1 VVIFLEY
8 SRMDGQKTF
17 QGVPVAP
24 EKLSNRERNFKAG
37 YTGQQDEYGLDVPSK
52 DLNDYY
58 NPSGTYSLMN
68 GGDNTLTPHLKSL
81 MKAAWAKY
89 KMNRADAEKN
99 KRMMNNIKQ
108 RNPGLV
114 RNLGANFEA
123 ATNGVSGSEG
133 GGEAPVARGLV
144 FKKSRKGKSRRQR
157 RHKKTRRQRK

>member
-1 VVIFLEY
+1 
-8 SRMDGQKTF
+8 MDGQKTF

-81 MKAAWAKY
+81 MKAAWAEYTK
-89 KMNRADAEKN
+89 KRVDAEKN

-114 RNLGANFEA
+114 RNLGANFA
-123 ATNGVSGSEG
+123 AVAEGGSGSEG
-133 GGEAPVARGLV
+133 GNEASLARAL
-144 FKKSRKGKSRRQR
+144 FRKSRKGKSRRQR
-157 RHKKTRRQRK
+157 RQRKTRSQRK

>member
-1 VVIFLEY
+1 MEGRI
-8 SRMDGQKTF
+8 TF
-17 QGVPVAP
+17 GGVPVAP

-37 YTGQQDEYGLDVPSK
+37 YTGEIDEYRLDVPSK

-68 GGDNTLTPHLKSL
+68 GGDNTLTPHLKAL
-81 MKAAWAKY
+81 MKAAWAEYTNK
-89 KMNRADAEKN
+89 RAAAEKN

-114 RNLGANFEA
+114 RNLGANFA
-123 ATNGVSGSEG
+123 AVAEG
-133 GGEAPVARGLV
+133 GSVNNADETPLARGLA

-157 RHKKTRRQRK
+157 RQKKTRRQRK

>member
-1 VVIFLEY
+1 M
-8 SRMDGQKTF
+8 SG
-17 QGVPVAP
+17 
-24 EKLSNRERNFKAG
+24 RNFKAG

-89 KMNRADAEKN
+89 KMDRADAEKN

-114 RNLGANFEA
+114 RNLGANFA
-123 ATNGVSGSEG
+123 AVAEGGSGSEG
-133 GGEAPVARGLV
+133 GGEAEAEAPVARGLA
-144 FKKSRKGKSRRQR
+144 FKKSRRLRRQR
-157 RHKKTRRQRK
+157 RQRRQKKTRRQRK

>member
-1 VVIFLEY
+1 M
-8 SRMDGQKTF
+8 SG
-17 QGVPVAP
+17 
-24 EKLSNRERNFKAG
+24 RNFKAG
-37 YTGQQDEYGLDVPSK
+37 YTGEKDEYGLDVPSK

-89 KMNRADAEKN
+89 KMDRADAEKN

-114 RNLGANFEA
+114 RNLGANFDAVAE
-123 ATNGVSGSEG
+123 GGSGSEG
-133 GGEAPVARGLV
+133 GGEAPLARGLA
-144 FKKSRKGKSRRQR
+144 FKKSRKGKSLRKSQRRQ
-157 RHKKTRRQRK
+157 KKTRRQRK

>member
-1 VVIFLEY
+1 MVIFLEY

-24 EKLSNRERNFKAG
+24 EKLSNRQRNFKAG

-89 KMNRADAEKN
+89 KMDRADAENN

-114 RNLGANFEA
+114 RNLGANFA
-123 ATNGVSGSEG
+123 AAAEG
-133 GGEAPVARGLV
+133 DAGNNADETPLARGLA

-157 RHKKTRRQRK
+157 RQKKTRRQRK

>member
-8 SRMDGQKTF
+8 SRMSG
-17 QGVPVAP
+17 
-24 EKLSNRERNFKAG
+24 RNFKAG
-37 YTGQQDEYGLDVPSK
+37 YTGEKDEYGLDVPSK

-89 KMNRADAEKN
+89 KMDRADAEKN

-114 RNLGANFEA
+114 RNLGANFDAVAE
-123 ATNGVSGSEG
+123 GGSGSEG
-133 GGEAPVARGLV
+133 GGEAPLARGLA
-144 FKKSRKGKSRRQR
+144 FKKSRKGKSLRKSQRRQ
-157 RHKKTRRQRK
+157 KKTRRQRK